1 MGHTEAAAP
10 ESVVAVIGYA
20 CRLPGAADAAT
31 FWERLCRGEGAVTPY
46 PSEPWRR
53 AEYEAA
59 LRTVGSA
66 ATPWGGYLDA
76 VDRFDPAF
84 FNIPADQARAMDPQ
98 QRLFLQVAW
107 HALEMAGQTRAM
119 LDGAEC
125 GVFVGGGPSD
135 YGRVLEARG
144 SSVDGQTLLGN
155 ISSIMAARIAY
166 FLNLRGPCV
175 AMDTACSSGLVALHA
190 AWRSILDGECS
201 SAIVGGVSLLLT
213 PQMHVLTGAGGML
226 SAVGQC
232 QTFDDAAD
240 GFVPA
245 EGIVAVVLKRLDR
258 ALADGDPIQGIV
270 RGVAVNQ
277 NGTTAGIA
285 APSARAQ
292 ARLLGRLYDDAKVAV
307 DEIGVVEVHGTG
319 TKIGDALE
327 FDALRQVFGAAG
339 ARPGATVLSSAKP
352 VIGHAFAASGLA
364 SVVKLLLALRHRR
377 IPPTRAPRRLNQHMR
392 LDGSPFRIGTDL
404 EAWPAPAGGRRLAA
418 ATSYGLSGTN
428 AHVVLAEAPEAT
440 AAAPS
445 CDRHLVVV
453 SARDAD
459 GLKRQLDALRA
470 ALAHDAPPIGDLA
483 YTLGARRNHFA
494 ARAAF
499 VVRDS
504 GDLAAQLAR
513 GPGALPADAPAAL
526 RSAAE
531 AYLAGG
537 EVDWPALYPRGRV
550 CDLPGYRFA
559 ADRYWPDVAPRPVA
573 GVTHGPAGEGT
584 VGRLAAIVARVLRAE
599 ASPDAPFDALGLD
612 SAAAVEIMKTA
623 EAAFGV
629 ALPVIALWDH
639 PTIRALAGF
648 IDLQPPAAPAPGS
661 GRHDPVVTIRA
672 GDGPGSFW
680 VHGGPGDVNWVVELA
695 RHLPASLPVYGLEAA
710 GLDGTEA
717 PLPTVEAMA
726 ASYVEAVRR
735 TQPEGPYRLG
745 GYSAGGA
752 IAFEMAR
759 QMIAAGHAVERLVL
773 LDCNAPGNSAVADM
787 QAAYGPGYVYL
798 VVGNWF
804 GARWGMARPLV
815 LADLAGLDK
824 PAMLERVLD
833 RLFEQASPTLPR
845 ETVRRQIEALDRVGW
860 SVGAALRAYHAQ
872 PIATPLEVLLF
883 ECRDGMAGGANP
895 LGLPVDA
902 RAESYRDGWD
912 ALFAT
917 PVTRIAVPCDHFA
930 LLTGESVRMVGAR
943 LATSS
948 GSDDGRARVTEV
960 VLALVREILP
970 DAPPELVVPE
980 RSLSELGATSI
991 DRVEV
996 ATLAMET
1003 LGLKVPNAELAGVAS
1018 IGELIDVL
1026 HRHAAQ
1032 A

>member
-1 MGHTEAAAP
+1 MGPTEAAVRDS
-10 ESVVAVIGYA
+10 SVAIVGYA
-20 CRLPGAADAAT
+20 CRLPGAPDAAA
-31 FWERLCRGEGAVTPY
+31 FWDRLCRGEGAVTQY

-59 LRTVGSA
+59 LRRVGSE
-66 ATPWGGYLDA
+66 ATPWGGYLA
-76 VDRFDPAF
+76 EVDRFDPAF
-84 FNIPADQARAMDPQ
+84 FNIPADQARTMDPQ

-119 LDGAEC
+119 LDGADC

-135 YGRVLEARG
+135 YGRVLEAEG

-190 AWRSILDGECS
+190 AWRSILDGECQ

-226 SAVGQC
+226 SAVGRC

-245 EGIVAVVLKRLDR
+245 EGIVALVLKRLDR
-258 ALADGDPIQGIV
+258 ALADGDPIQAVV

-292 ARLLGRLYDDAKVAV
+292 ARLLGRLYDDGEIPVP
-307 DEIGVVEVHGTG
+307 EIGLVEVHGTG

-339 ARPGATVLSSAKP
+339 APVGGTVLSSAKP

-377 IPPTRAPRRLNQHMR
+377 IPPTRAPQRLNQHMR
-392 LDGSPFRIGTDL
+392 LEGSPFRIGTKL
-404 EAWPAPAGGRRLAA
+404 EPWPAPAGGRRLAA

-428 AHVVLAEAPEAT
+428 AHVVLAEASAAT
-440 AAAPS
+440 GFAHAR
-445 CDRHLVVV
+445 DRHLVVV

-459 GLKRQLDALRA
+459 ALKRQLDALRIA
-470 ALAHDAPPIGDLA
+470 IAHDAPPIGDLA

-504 GDLAAQLAR
+504 ADLSAQLAR
-513 GPGALPADAPAAL
+513 GPGALPDDAPAAM
-526 RSAAE
+526 RSAAQ

-537 EVDWPALYPRGRV
+537 EVDWSALCPQGRV

-559 ADRYWPDVAPRPVA
+559 ADRYWPDVVPQAVTVA
-573 GVTHGPAGEGT
+573 ADGPAGEGT
-584 VGRLAAIVARVLRAE
+584 VGRLAAIFAQVLRVDPSAVTL
-599 ASPDAPFDALGLD
+599 DVPFESMGLD
-612 SAAAVEIMKTA
+612 SAAAVEIMQTA
-623 EAAFGV
+623 EVTFGV

-648 IDLQPPAAPAPGS
+648 IDLQPPAEIPAAG
-661 GRHDPVVTIRA
+661 GRHDPVVAIRG

-695 RHLPASLPVYGLEAA
+695 RHLPAGQPVYGLEAA
-710 GLDGTEA
+710 GLDGTES

-735 TQPEGPYRLG
+735 TQPNGPYRLG

-759 QMIAAGHAVERLVL
+759 QMIGAGHAVERLVL

-804 GARWGMARPLV
+804 GARWGMTRPLV
-815 LADLAGLDK
+815 LADLAGLAK

-833 RLFEQASPTLPR
+833 HLFAQTRPSLSR
-845 ETVRRQIEALDRVGW
+845 EEVRRQIEALDRVGW
-860 SVGAALRAYHAQ
+860 SVGAALRAYRAE

-902 RAESYRDGWD
+902 GAETYRDGWD
-912 ALFAT
+912 ALFAM
-917 PVTRIAVPCDHFA
+917 PITRIAVPCDHFA
-930 LLTGESVRMVGAR
+930 LLKGEAARMVGAR
-943 LATSS
+943 LA
-948 GSDDGRARVTEV
+948 DDGRARITEV
-960 VLALVREILP
+960 VLGLVREILP

-980 RSLSELGATSI
+980 RSMSELGATSI

-996 ATLAMET
+996 ATLAMES
-1003 LGLKVPNAELAGVAS
+1003 LGLRIPNRELASVSS
-1018 IGELIDVL
+1018 IGDLIDVL
-1026 HRHAAQ
+1026 HRHATQ